1 MELYNVILRGGI
13 MRRGFTLAE
22 VLITLGIIGIVA
34 AMTLPALIAKYQ
46 KQVTITA
53 LKKAYYVISQA
64 VKHSEADN
72 GNVDTWPV
80 GAQITDINQYF
91 DKYFRPYYKAP
102 KLCMSHT
109 DCGYKGSIY
118 VWKLKNGGFYWAVRT
133 DDSRIL
139 YSLSDGTVIFN
150 PRNTFDS
157 QGRPSYVN
165 YFFVDI
171 NGQKNPNEVGKD
183 VFVFTMR
190 DGKGVR
196 PMCYEKSYEDI
207 NSLCKSGNG
216 YDDCCAAK
224 IVADGWEIK
233 DDYPW

>member
-1 MELYNVILRGGI
+1 

-34 AMTLPALIAKYQ
+34 AMTLPTLIAKYQ
-46 KQVTITA
+46 KQVTVNA
-53 LKKAYYVISQA
+53 LKKAYSVISQA
-64 VKHSEADN
+64 VKRSEVDN
-72 GNVDTWPV
+72 GTIDNWPV
-80 GAQITDINQYF
+80 GADITDVNAYF
-91 DKYFRPYYKAP
+91 DKYWRPYYKAP

-109 DCGYKGSIY
+109 DCGYKGSAY
-118 VWKLKNGGFYWAVRT
+118 VWNLKDGPIGWGVTTNE
-133 DDSRIL
+133 SRIL

-150 PRNTFDS
+150 PRNTTNEH
-157 QGRPSYVN
+157 GMTAYVN

-171 NGQKNPNEVGKD
+171 NGSKDPNEVGKD
-183 VFVFTMR
+183 VFIFTLR

-207 NSLCKSGNG
+207 TALCKSGNG
-216 YDDCCAAK
+216 YSDCCAAK
-224 IVADGWEIK
+224 IIADGWEIK

>member
-34 AMTLPALIAKYQ
+34 AMTMPTLIAKYQ
-46 KQVTITA
+46 KQVTVTA
-53 LKKAYYVISQA
+53 LKKAYSVISQA
-64 VKHSEADN
+64 VKNSEIDN
-72 GNVDTWPV
+72 GDMKYWPV

-102 KLCMSHT
+102 KLCMDSI
-109 DCGYKGSIY
+109 DCGYKSLWGI
-118 VWKLKNGGFYWAVRT
+118 WKYNGTGIGWTVT
-133 DDSRIL
+133 TSDTRIL

-150 PRNTFDS
+150 PRNTADA

-165 YFFVDI
+165 YFYVDI

-183 VFVFTMR
+183 VFVFTLS
-190 DGKGVR
+190 DGIGVR
-196 PMCYEKSYEDI
+196 PGCYDKSYEEL
-207 NSLCKSGNG
+207 NSLCINKKNG
-216 YDDCCAAK
+216 DCCAAK
-224 IVADGWEIK
+224 IMADGWEIK